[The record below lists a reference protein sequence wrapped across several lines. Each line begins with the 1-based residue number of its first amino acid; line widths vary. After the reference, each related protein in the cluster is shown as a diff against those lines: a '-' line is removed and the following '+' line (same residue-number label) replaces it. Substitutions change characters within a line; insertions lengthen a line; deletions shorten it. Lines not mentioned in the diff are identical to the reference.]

1 MGDASY
7 NCQQALREIERFL
20 DGELQKDVVSLLQR
34 HLDDCQPCMRRA
46 DFQRRMK
53 DLIATKCGG
62 DDAPPDLLVRIR
74 LMIQERDAPTG

>member
-20 DGELQKDVVSLLQR
+20 DGELETDLESLLQR
-34 HLDDCQPCMRRA
+34 HLDDCQPCMARA

-53 DLIATKCGG
+53 DLIAAKCGG

-74 LMIQERDAPTG
+74 LMIEERDAPTG